1 MIQLDRGK
9 AMFIANNVSKKYYK
23 EEVVKDF
30 SIVLKRG
37 EIHGLIGENSA
48 GKTTII
54 KCLVGIYGC
63 DKGEV
68 LCDEKP
74 VYDNP
79 QVKEKIAYI
88 ADINEYYKNYTV
100 EKMVDLFETFY
111 DSFSKSKFHELNRDF
126 QLNPKVSV
134 GKLSKGQKMRFAFML
149 ALSQNP
155 DYLIMDEPTSGLDVA
170 GQQLFFDHL
179 IAEVE
184 NNQLG
189 VLISSHHLDHLEKIC
204 DQITIL
210 SHGEVLA
217 QSSVEDMK
225 SKYKA
230 YEVKI
235 KHSEDVEQKLI
246 ALKQKSIVLSYENVG
261 QIYQILLDTTVGSI
275 EEIFQGA
282 QEISIQE
289 VTSSLEAI
297 YLAITL
303 TKNKGEIL

>member
-1 MIQLDRGK
+1 
-9 AMFIANNVSKKYYK
+9 MFVAKNVYKKYYK
-23 EEVVKDF
+23 KDIVKDF

-48 GKTTII
+48 GKTTIM

-79 QVKEKIAYI
+79 KVKEKIAYI
-88 ADINEYYKNYTV
+88 ADVNEYYKNYTV
-100 EKMVDLFETFY
+100 EKMVELFEIFY
-111 DSFSKSKFHELNRDF
+111 ESFSRTKFDTLNQDF
-126 QLNPKVSV
+126 QLNTKVSV

-149 ALSQNP
+149 ALSQSP

-170 GQQLFFDHL
+170 GKKLFFDHL

-189 VLISSHHLDHLEKIC
+189 VLISSHHLEHLEKVC

-217 QSSVEDMK
+217 QNSVEDVK
-225 SKYKA
+225 SRYRA

-235 KHSEDVEQKLI
+235 KDVKELERTLDDLQKEHV
-246 ALKQKSIVLSYENVG
+246 VLSCENIG
-261 QIYQILLDTTVGSI
+261 QIYRILIDTMLRSI
-275 EEIFQGA
+275 EEIVQG
-282 QEISIQE
+282 EEVYIQE
-289 VTSSLEAI
+289 VPSSLEAI
-297 YLAITL
+297 YLAIT
-303 TKNKGEIL
+303 TSKNKEELL

>member
-1 MIQLDRGK
+1 MIQLGRGK
-9 AMFIANNVSKKYYK
+9 VMFVAKNVYKKYYK
-23 EEVVKDF
+23 KDIVKDF

-48 GKTTII
+48 GKTTIM

-79 QVKEKIAYI
+79 KVKEKIAYI
-88 ADINEYYKNYTV
+88 ADVNEYYKNYTV
-100 EKMVDLFETFY
+100 EKMVELFETFY
-111 DSFSKSKFHELNRDF
+111 ESFSRTKFDTLNKDF
-126 QLNPKVSV
+126 QLNTKVSV

-149 ALSQNP
+149 ALSQSP

-170 GQQLFFDHL
+170 GKKLFFNHL

-189 VLISSHHLDHLEKIC
+189 VLISSHHLEHLEKVC

-217 QSSVEDMK
+217 QNSVEDVK
-225 SKYKA
+225 SRYRA

-235 KHSEDVEQKLI
+235 KDVKELEQTLDD
-246 ALKQKSIVLSYENVG
+246 LQKEHIVLSYENVG
-261 QIYQILLDTTVGSI
+261 QIYQILIDTTLRSI
-275 EEIFQGA
+275 EEIVQG
-282 QEISIQE
+282 EEVYIQE
-289 VTSSLEAI
+289 VPSSLEAI
-297 YLAITL
+297 YLAIT
-303 TKNKGEIL
+303 TSKNKGELL

>member
-1 MIQLDRGK
+1 MIQLGRGK
-9 AMFIANNVSKKYYK
+9 VMFVAKNVYKKYYK
-23 EEVVKDF
+23 KDIVKDF

-48 GKTTII
+48 GKTTIM

-79 QVKEKIAYI
+79 KVKEKIAYI
-88 ADINEYYKNYTV
+88 ADVNEYYKNYTV
-100 EKMVDLFETFY
+100 EKMVELFETFY
-111 DSFSKSKFHELNRDF
+111 ESFSRTKFDTLNQDF
-126 QLNPKVSV
+126 QLNTKVSV

-149 ALSQNP
+149 ALSQSP

-170 GQQLFFDHL
+170 GKKLFFDHL

-189 VLISSHHLDHLEKIC
+189 VLISSHHLEHLEKVC

-217 QSSVEDMK
+217 QNSVEDVK
-225 SKYKA
+225 SRYRA

-235 KHSEDVEQKLI
+235 KDVKELERTLDDLQKEHV
-246 ALKQKSIVLSYENVG
+246 VLSCENVG
-261 QIYQILLDTTVGSI
+261 QIYRILIDTMLRSI
-275 EEIFQGA
+275 EEIVQG
-282 QEISIQE
+282 EEVYIQE
-289 VTSSLEAI
+289 VPSSLEAI
-297 YLAITL
+297 YLAIT
-303 TKNKGEIL
+303 TSKSKGDKL

>member
-1 MIQLDRGK
+1 MIQLGRGK
-9 AMFIANNVSKKYYK
+9 VMFVAKNVYKKYYK
-23 EEVVKDF
+23 KDIVKDF

-48 GKTTII
+48 GKTTIM

-79 QVKEKIAYI
+79 KVKEKIAYI
-88 ADINEYYKNYTV
+88 ADVNEYYKNYTV
-100 EKMVDLFETFY
+100 EKMVELFETFY
-111 DSFSKSKFHELNRDF
+111 ESFSRTKFDTLNQDF
-126 QLNPKVSV
+126 QLNTKVSV

-149 ALSQNP
+149 ALSQSP

-170 GQQLFFDHL
+170 GKKLFFNHL

-189 VLISSHHLDHLEKIC
+189 VLISSHHLEHLEKVC

-210 SHGEVLA
+210 SHGEVLV
-217 QSSVEDMK
+217 QNSVEDVK
-225 SKYKA
+225 SRYRA

-235 KHSEDVEQKLI
+235 KDVKELERTLDDLQKEHV
-246 ALKQKSIVLSYENVG
+246 VLSCENVG
-261 QIYQILLDTTVGSI
+261 QIYRILINTTLRSI
-275 EEIFQGA
+275 EEIVQG
-282 QEISIQE
+282 EEVYIQE
-289 VTSSLEAI
+289 VPSSLEAI
-297 YLAITL
+297 YLAIT
-303 TKNKGEIL
+303 TSKNKEELL

>member
-1 MIQLDRGK
+1 MIQLGRGK
-9 AMFIANNVSKKYYK
+9 VMFVAKNVYKKYYK
-23 EEVVKDF
+23 KDIVKDF

-48 GKTTII
+48 GKTTIM

-79 QVKEKIAYI
+79 KVKEKIAYI
-88 ADINEYYKNYTV
+88 ADVNEYYKNYTV
-100 EKMVDLFETFY
+100 EKMVELFETFY
-111 DSFSKSKFHELNRDF
+111 ESFSRTKFDTLNQDF
-126 QLNPKVSV
+126 QLNTKVSV

-149 ALSQNP
+149 ALSQSP
-155 DYLIMDEPTSGLDVA
+155 DYLLMDEPTSGLDVA
-170 GQQLFFDHL
+170 GKKLFFDHL

-189 VLISSHHLDHLEKIC
+189 VLISSHHLEHLEKVC

-217 QSSVEDMK
+217 QNSVEDVK
-225 SKYKA
+225 SRYRA

-235 KHSEDVEQKLI
+235 KDVKELEQTLDD
-246 ALKQKSIVLSYENVG
+246 LQKEHIVLSYENVG
-261 QIYQILLDTTVGSI
+261 QIYQILIDTTLRSI
-275 EEIFQGA
+275 EEIVQG
-282 QEISIQE
+282 EEVYIQE
-289 VTSSLEAI
+289 VPSSLEAI
-297 YLAITL
+297 YLAIT
-303 TKNKGEIL
+303 TSKNKEELL

>member
-1 MIQLDRGK
+1 MIQLGRRK
-9 AMFIANNVSKKYYK
+9 VMFVAKNVYKKYYK
-23 EEVVKDF
+23 KDIVKDF

-48 GKTTII
+48 GKTTIM

-79 QVKEKIAYI
+79 KVKEKIAYI
-88 ADINEYYKNYTV
+88 ADVNEYYKNYTV
-100 EKMVDLFETFY
+100 EKMVELFETFY
-111 DSFSKSKFHELNRDF
+111 ESFSRTKFDTLNQDF
-126 QLNPKVSV
+126 QLNTKVSV

-149 ALSQNP
+149 ALSQSP

-170 GQQLFFDHL
+170 GKKLFFNHL

-189 VLISSHHLDHLEKIC
+189 VLISSHHLEHLEKVC

-217 QSSVEDMK
+217 QNSVEDVK
-225 SKYKA
+225 SRYRA

-235 KHSEDVEQKLI
+235 KDVKELEQTLDD
-246 ALKQKSIVLSYENVG
+246 LQKEHIVLSYENVG
-261 QIYQILLDTTVGSI
+261 QIYQILIDTTLRSI
-275 EEIFQGA
+275 EEIVQG
-282 QEISIQE
+282 EEVYIQE
-289 VTSSLEAI
+289 VPSSLEAI
-297 YLAITL
+297 YLAIT
-303 TKNKGEIL
+303 TSKNKGELL

>member
-1 MIQLDRGK
+1 MIQLGRGK
-9 AMFIANNVSKKYYK
+9 VMFVAKNVYKKYYK
-23 EEVVKDF
+23 KDIVKDF

-48 GKTTII
+48 GKTTIM

-79 QVKEKIAYI
+79 KVKEKIAYI
-88 ADINEYYKNYTV
+88 ADVNEYYKNYTV
-100 EKMVDLFETFY
+100 EKMVELFEIFY
-111 DSFSKSKFHELNRDF
+111 ESFSRTKFDTLNQDF
-126 QLNPKVSV
+126 QLNTKVSV

-149 ALSQNP
+149 ALSQSP

-170 GQQLFFDHL
+170 GKKLFFDHL

-189 VLISSHHLDHLEKIC
+189 VLISSHHLEHLEKVC

-217 QSSVEDMK
+217 QNSVEDVK
-225 SKYKA
+225 SRYRA

-235 KHSEDVEQKLI
+235 KDVKELERTLDDLQKEHV
-246 ALKQKSIVLSYENVG
+246 VLSCENIG
-261 QIYQILLDTTVGSI
+261 QIYRILIDTMLRSI
-275 EEIFQGA
+275 EEIVQG
-282 QEISIQE
+282 EEVYIQE
-289 VTSSLEAI
+289 VPSSLEAI
-297 YLAITL
+297 YLAIT
-303 TKNKGEIL
+303 TSKNKEELL

>member
-1 MIQLDRGK
+1 MIQLGRGK
-9 AMFIANNVSKKYYK
+9 VMFVAKNVYKKYYK
-23 EEVVKDF
+23 KDIVKDF

-48 GKTTII
+48 GKTTIM

-79 QVKEKIAYI
+79 KVKEKIAYI
-88 ADINEYYKNYTV
+88 ADVNEYYKNYTV
-100 EKMVDLFETFY
+100 EKMVELFETFY
-111 DSFSKSKFHELNRDF
+111 ESFSRTKFDTLNQDF
-126 QLNPKVSV
+126 QLNTKVSV

-149 ALSQNP
+149 ALSQSP

-170 GQQLFFDHL
+170 GKKLFFDHL

-189 VLISSHHLDHLEKIC
+189 VLISSHHLEHLEKVC

-210 SHGEVLA
+210 SHGEVLV
-217 QSSVEDMK
+217 QNSVEDVK
-225 SKYKA
+225 SRYRA

-235 KHSEDVEQKLI
+235 KDVKELERTLDDLQKEHV
-246 ALKQKSIVLSYENVG
+246 VLSCENVG
-261 QIYQILLDTTVGSI
+261 QIYRILIDTMLRSI
-275 EEIFQGA
+275 EEIVQG
-282 QEISIQE
+282 EEVYIQE
-289 VTSSLEAI
+289 VPSSLEAI
-297 YLAITL
+297 YLAIT
-303 TKNKGEIL
+303 TSKNKEELL

>member
-1 MIQLDRGK
+1 
-9 AMFIANNVSKKYYK
+9 MFVAKNVYKKYYK
-23 EEVVKDF
+23 KDIVKDF

-48 GKTTII
+48 GKTTIM

-79 QVKEKIAYI
+79 KVKEKIAYI
-88 ADINEYYKNYTV
+88 ADVNEYYKNYTV
-100 EKMVDLFETFY
+100 EKMVELFETFY
-111 DSFSKSKFHELNRDF
+111 ESFSRTKFDTLNQDF
-126 QLNPKVSV
+126 QLNTKVSV

-149 ALSQNP
+149 ALSQSP

-170 GQQLFFDHL
+170 GKKLFFNHL

-189 VLISSHHLDHLEKIC
+189 VLISSHHLEHLEKVC

-210 SHGEVLA
+210 SHGEVLV
-217 QSSVEDMK
+217 QNSVEDVK
-225 SKYKA
+225 SRYRA

-235 KHSEDVEQKLI
+235 KDVKELERTLDDLQKEHV
-246 ALKQKSIVLSYENVG
+246 VLSCENVG
-261 QIYQILLDTTVGSI
+261 QIYRILINTTLRSI
-275 EEIFQGA
+275 EEIVQG
-282 QEISIQE
+282 EEVYIQE
-289 VTSSLEAI
+289 VPSSLEAI
-297 YLAITL
+297 YLAIT
-303 TKNKGEIL
+303 TSKNKEELL